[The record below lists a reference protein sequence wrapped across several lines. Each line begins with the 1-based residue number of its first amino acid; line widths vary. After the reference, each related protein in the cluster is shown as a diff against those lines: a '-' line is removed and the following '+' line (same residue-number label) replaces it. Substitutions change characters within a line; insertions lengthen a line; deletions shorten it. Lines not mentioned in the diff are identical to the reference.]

1 MDANKS
7 HNRVPLFPSR
17 GGSQVNS
24 RGGSFA
30 PTRNVSPRGLRRQED
45 AAQPAASNSAWPD
58 SGHSKPGDS
67 INYGVQAYDG
77 NAIEYPQPSLQ
88 QPVQMA
94 PQRQAPPPQQ
104 QQNEY
109 LPPQQQQPPQR
120 SQLPSVEPPKQPQ
133 YQPSNGYVQPYQPP
147 QQAVQQPQYRQPQQA
162 YGQVLPFPCAG
173 WREVAMGVKAT
184 PACCN

>member
-30 PTRNVSPRGLRRQED
+30 PPRNVSPRGPRRQED
-45 AAQPAASNSAWPD
+45 AAQPAASIPSWPD
-58 SGHSKPGDS
+58 GGHSKPGES

-77 NAIEYPQPSLQ
+77 NAIEYPQPSLM

-104 QQNEY
+104 QQTEY
-109 LPPQQQQPPQR
+109 LPPQQQQR
-120 SQLPSVEPPKQPQ
+120 SQLPSAEPPQPQ
-133 YQPSNGYVQPYQPP
+133 YQPSNGYGQPYQPP

-162 YGQVLPFPCAG
+162 YGQVLPLPCAG
-173 WREVAMGVKAT
+173 
-184 PACCN
+184 

>member
-1 MDANKS
+1 M
-7 HNRVPLFPSR
+7 
-17 GGSQVNS
+17 NS

-45 AAQPAASNSAWPD
+45 AAQPAASNSAWPE

-67 INYGVQAYDG
+67 INYGVQAYDS

-88 QPVQMA
+88 QPVQMV
-94 PQRQAPPPQQ
+94 PQRQAPPQAQ

-120 SQLPSVEPPKQPQ
+120 SQLPPAEPQKQPQ
-133 YQPSNGYVQPYQPP
+133 YQPSNGYGQPYQPP
-147 QQAVQQPQYRQPQQA
+147 QAVQQSQYRQPQQA
-162 YGQVLPFPCAG
+162 YSQVLRYPFPVRWCEA
-173 WREVAMGVKAT
+173 AMGVKT
-184 PACCN
+184 MPACCN